1 MEVLISSMIRSTA
14 SVSSAC
20 KRIRLAEPWALVL
33 RKATSDLADLQ
44 EAAKVERV
52 EHHRVCEELRDT
64 LLKRTS
70 ERDSAR
76 KRETKLLWEQ
86 CATLRKLDEAGSKVQ
101 ELTNKESQI
110 IIERDFT
117 LREVREV
124 IKQQAKTIQERDD
137 TLRRVKELVMEQ
149 KPTAG
154 RCDAAIYNGPQGTNG
169 PAETQTMQTRLM

>member
-20 KRIRLAEPWALVL
+20 KRIRLAEPWAIVL
-33 RKATSDLADLQ
+33 RKATSDLANLQ

-64 LLKRTS
+64 LLKRTG

-86 CATLRKLDEAGSKVQ
+86 CATLRKLDEAGSKIQ
-101 ELTNKESQI
+101 ELTNKERQI

-117 LREVREV
+117 LMQLREALA
-124 IKQQAKTIQERDD
+124 QQAKKIQIRDY
-137 TLRRVKELVMEQ
+137 TLRQVKELVERP
-149 KPTAG
+149 PTASS
-154 RCDAAIYNGPQGTNG
+154 CDAAIYNGPQGTNG